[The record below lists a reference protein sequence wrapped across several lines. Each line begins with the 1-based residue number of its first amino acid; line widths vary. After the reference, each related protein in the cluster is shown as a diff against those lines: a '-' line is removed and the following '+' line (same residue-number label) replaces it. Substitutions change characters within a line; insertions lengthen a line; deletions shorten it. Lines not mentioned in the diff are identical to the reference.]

1 VEEPNDLDHLTLS
14 TVPTIYGPNG
24 ARVKLS
30 PAGKTVRRRNN
41 VLPCHLSSSSVLTCN

>member
-1 VEEPNDLDHLTLS
+1 MDEPNDLDHLTLT

-41 VLPCHLSSSSVLTCN
+41 VPSCHLSSSSVLTCD